1 MHMLIAIQDSA
12 AAALTSTPVVT
23 PAPAAPLGISALVL
37 LMVVGSGFVIAWSRW
52 VRPMNLAIGFVVTVA
67 MWTLSYMA
75 LLQPGFV
82 AGEALFVGALACVL
96 FGGFL
101 AGRFA
106 PGQASGLSVG
116 LVSATIN
123 LMVVGAFL
131 RDEQGGSPV
140 RPAAYVI
147 GLFAASALLGSIG
160 DRIGSSR
167 ASARRLP
174 SPVTLMGMVATVN
187 ILVMIVI
194 GGLVTG
200 YEAGL
205 AVPDWPNSFGH
216 NMLLY
221 PVSEMKGGI
230 FYEHAHRLFG
240 MLVGATV
247 LAYVTTV
254 WRSGAS
260 TFARTAVTILL
271 TLVVCQGI
279 LGGLRVTGT
288 VTSSMNAT
296 DLSPSTTLAIVHGM
310 LGQFVF
316 ALALVSAFAVSSAW
330 ERVRVVVPGAST
342 MRLLTSL
349 AFVAITM
356 QLFLGAAMRH
366 LQIPPMGDEGAQLPK
381 WALHGH
387 VTMAVIAFVLVLV
400 AAIRCGR
407 AVEAPPLRRLGK
419 AAMHTVGLQVA
430 LGIAALV
437 AVLMRRGEMVP
448 IWEVAATTAHQ
459 ALGAVLIAEVATM
472 AVLARRTIT
481 ATASPA

>member
-1 MHMLIAIQDSA
+1 
-12 AAALTSTPVVT
+12 
-23 PAPAAPLGISALVL
+23 
-37 LMVVGSGFVIAWSRW
+37 
-52 VRPMNLAIGFVVTVA
+52 
-67 MWTLSYMA
+67 
-75 LLQPGFV
+75 
-82 AGEALFVGALACVL
+82 
-96 FGGFL
+96 
-101 AGRFA
+101 
-106 PGQASGLSVG
+106 
-116 LVSATIN
+116 
-123 LMVVGAFL
+123 MVVGAFL

-160 DRIGSSR
+160 ERIGSAR

-174 SPVTLMGMVATVN
+174 SPVTLMGIIATIN

-247 LAYVTTV
+247 LAYATTV

-271 TLVVCQGI
+271 TLVICQGI

-288 VTSSMNAT
+288 VTSSMNVAE
-296 DLSPSTTLAIVHGM
+296 LSPSTTLAIVHGM

-330 ERVRVVVPGAST
+330 DRVRVAVPGASA

-349 AFVAITM
+349 AFMSVAL
-356 QLFLGAAMRH
+356 QLFLGASMRH
-366 LQIPPMGDEGAQLPK
+366 LQTPPTGDEGAKLPK

-407 AVEAPPLRRLGK
+407 AVEAPPLRRVGK

-448 IWEVAATTAHQ
+448 VWEVATTTAHQ
-459 ALGAVLIAEVATM
+459 ALGAVLLAEVATM

-481 ATASPA
+481 ATVSPA